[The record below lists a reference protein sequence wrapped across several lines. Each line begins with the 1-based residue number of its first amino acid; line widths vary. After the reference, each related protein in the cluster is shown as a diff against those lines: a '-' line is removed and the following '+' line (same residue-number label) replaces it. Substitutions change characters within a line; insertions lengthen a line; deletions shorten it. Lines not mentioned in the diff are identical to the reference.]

1 MIIVALCTK
10 MQPPPKM
17 CRHNILISHTSKCKR
32 TLVSA
37 TTIICVDTQNR
48 KLPLGAHL
56 SFAIFKE
63 LCFAK
68 FEEALYF
75 TSVSNIF
82 LWTFASIMEVG
93 G

>member
-32 TLVSA
+32 TLVSG
-37 TTIICVDTQNR
+37 TIIYVDTQNR

-63 LCFAK
+63 FCLAK
-68 FEEALYF
+68 FEEVRYF
-75 TSVSNIF
+75 TSVSNTF